1 MILTGKR
8 LLATIITAA
17 VLCVLPCMAQQTDG
31 QETVSPVADT
41 QTAVKGTGT
50 AEDPY
55 LIDSPEGL
63 EYMALL
69 TKDGASDGTCFELS
83 GNVVLNSPDKFT
95 YTSGEIAEAAT
106 DAVKWTPVGTSDK
119 PFKGS
124 FDGNGFYI
132 TGLYCDGTNSLGG
145 LFGVL
150 EGAEVKNVN
159 LDFALVETRDYA
171 GLVAAKLTGESSV
184 SGCVAYGSVIG
195 KQTVLACVSGGI
207 AGTVDETSSISDCCV
222 YGAVTG
228 ANAFSSNVG
237 GIAGLNKGAIEKCT
251 FSGRAFGVT
260 ILFSANVGGIAGTN
274 NGTLE
279 GCLAQGSVGAESA
292 VVVSESNA
300 GGIAGY
306 SEGEI
311 SQCKN
316 ECNITGYSVS
326 MDDNISTAGGIC
338 GYVANSDVYGCEN
351 NGSVTGETG
360 VYAGGIAGLTVAETG
375 KGEHKIYQCLNNGR
389 VTSEYGVAGGVA
401 ARISASGYVTDKNE
415 IVSCVN
421 TAFVDGTECGGVA
434 GAVYTDGA
442 AVAFT
447 DSYYP
452 AGLPDVAKEGTT
464 TVAEAGFV
472 SGTAFDGLDGSVWAF
487 ESGKKPYIIF
497 ADLAKNSSVITAE
510 GTQTVATGTQP
521 SAQGV
526 GTMLL
531 SKQITSGTYDV
542 IVRFTGDEAHFAPKP
557 VVIKVIAISAD
568 DAITIVSVDT
578 QGASVADGKLSGTVT
593 AKLYGKEAGKQYVAL
608 TSVFVDGVFANVKFG
623 GVTSEE
629 GMFDGELSLPEV
641 SVSDT
646 SVVTVKVMIVES
658 TDRFKPVC
666 EDADV
671 AIG

>member
-1 MILTGKR
+1 MVMVTSK
-8 LLATIITAA
+8 
-17 VLCVLPCMAQQTDG
+17 
-31 QETVSPVADT
+31 
-41 QTAVKGTGT
+41 
-50 AEDPY
+50 
-55 LIDSPEGL
+55 
-63 EYMALL
+63 
-69 TKDGASDGTCFELS
+69 LS
-83 GNVVLNSPDKFT
+83 
-95 YTSGEIAEAAT
+95 
-106 DAVKWTPVGTSDK
+106 
-119 PFKGS
+119 
-124 FDGNGFYI
+124 
-132 TGLYCDGTNSLGG
+132 
-145 LFGVL
+145 
-150 EGAEVKNVN
+150 
-159 LDFALVETRDYA
+159 LVT
-171 GLVAAKLTGESSV
+171 
-184 SGCVAYGSVIG
+184 
-195 KQTVLACVSGGI
+195 
-207 AGTVDETSSISDCCV
+207 
-222 YGAVTG
+222 
-228 ANAFSSNVG
+228 
-237 GIAGLNKGAIEKCT
+237 
-251 FSGRAFGVT
+251 
-260 ILFSANVGGIAGTN
+260 
-274 NGTLE
+274 
-279 GCLAQGSVGAESA
+279 
-292 VVVSESNA
+292 
-300 GGIAGY
+300 
-306 SEGEI
+306 
-311 SQCKN
+311 
-316 ECNITGYSVS
+316 
-326 MDDNISTAGGIC
+326 
-338 GYVANSDVYGCEN
+338 YVANSDVYGCEN

-389 VTSEYGVAGGVA
+389 VTSEYGVA
-401 ARISASGYVTDKNE
+401 
-415 IVSCVN
+415 
-421 TAFVDGTECGGVA
+421 GGVA